1 MDKRYCVTV
10 SVNGVYIP
18 LREYQTDQLSMAVDQ
33 MHGELLRLW
42 RITSTEHLAPG
53 NYEIKV
59 FDQEEDCEVQR
70 AIVIVYEHEG
80 VKE

>member
-18 LREYQTDQLSMAVDQ
+18 LREYQTEQLSMAIDQ
-33 MHGELLRLW
+33 MYGELLRLW

-53 NYEIKV
+53 NYEVRV
-59 FDQEEDCEVQR
+59 FDQEEDREIQR
-70 AIVIVYEHEG
+70 AFVIVYDPEG
-80 VKE
+80 VEG